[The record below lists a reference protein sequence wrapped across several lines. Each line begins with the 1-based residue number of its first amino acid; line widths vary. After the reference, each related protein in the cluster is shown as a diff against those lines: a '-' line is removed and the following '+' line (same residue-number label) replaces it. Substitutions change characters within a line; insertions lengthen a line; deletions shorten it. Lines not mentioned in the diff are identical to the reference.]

1 MEIGEVLTPGTDD
14 AFKVEKKGVGRIA
27 DLPEH
32 HLKLFNAP
40 LPAVMSTLNASGT
53 VQLSPVWLLHD
64 GDHLLVNSVRGR
76 LKDKNLRTRPLVS
89 ICVVDPEN
97 QYHYVSIQGHVS
109 DIVDEDDPER
119 GREATRVINLMATQY
134 MGVDEYPL
142 RAPGGE
148 VRSLFFI
155 TPDRL
160 STFNLL
166 TRPTTAAGRASP
178 AP

>member
-1 MEIGEVLTPGTDD
+1 MEFPMQIGEVVAPGTDD
-14 AFKVEKKGVGRIA
+14 AFTTQKKGAGRIA
-27 DLPEH
+27 DLPAH
-32 HLKLFNAP
+32 HLKLLNDP
-40 LPAVMSTLNASGT
+40 LPAIMSTLNAKGT

-76 LKDKNLRTRPLVS
+76 LKDKNLRARPLVS

-97 QYHYVSIQGHVS
+97 MYHYVSIQGHVS
-109 DIVDEDDPER
+109 DIVDEDDPDR
-119 GREATRVINLMATQY
+119 GHETSRVIDEMAKQY

-142 RAPGGE
+142 RAPSGE

-160 STFNLL
+160 STFN
-166 TRPTTAAGRASP
+166 
-178 AP
+178 